1 MRPRRL
7 ESGDGFTWRFKT
19 KDYWE
24 SVRVSRPIETVAEL
38 MALHAPWVTSNASD
52 VLRVI
57 EDHGGK
63 LSLDGEGLIVVEVD
77 EEQLE
82 GLNEELMVRGCRLS
96 DELLH
101 TV

>member
-7 ESGDGFTWRFKT
+7 ESGDAFTWRFKT

-38 MALHAPWVTSNASD
+38 MALHEPWVTSNASD

-57 EDHGGK
+57 ADHGGQ
-63 LSLDGEGLIVVEVD
+63 LSLDDDGLIVVEVD
-77 EEQLE
+77 DAKLEE
-82 GLNEELMVRGCRLS
+82 LNEELSVRGCRLS
-96 DELLH
+96 NELLH
-101 TV
+101 TL